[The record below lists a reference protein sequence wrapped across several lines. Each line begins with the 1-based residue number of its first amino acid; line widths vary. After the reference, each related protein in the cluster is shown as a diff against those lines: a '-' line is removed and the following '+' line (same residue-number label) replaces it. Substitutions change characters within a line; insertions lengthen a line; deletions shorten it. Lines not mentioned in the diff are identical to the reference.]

1 MGLQLFSPKAPVSII
16 PSDRNRS
23 SGMATIQ
30 GSAKVLDQTSK
41 ADIELVQKNHEIW
54 QDEAWAYFDLIGEIK
69 YGARLFSNAISQV
82 RLFAA
87 TQPNPE
93 EEPISVVDAIEP
105 TEEQPEPWISE
116 ALADAATDELNRLK
130 SSDGD
135 EAEIMRTIGLDLWVA
150 GEGYLV
156 GEISEETGKEEWRV
170 YSDAE
175 LKVGQNQKG
184 FEIRDTPKS
193 AQGRALKEDAVVIR
207 IWRKHGRW
215 SKLAD
220 SNVRGVLEECEE
232 LLILSRSIRA
242 TGKSRL
248 SAGILFVPEELSF
261 GSVDVTEDGGDGNV
275 KADPFE
281 QDLTAA
287 MTTPISDE
295 GSAAAV
301 VPIVIRGQAEMG
313 EKITRI
319 LLDRS
324 IDPEI
329 PDRCIYLLRR
339 IATGVDLPAEVL
351 LGMADVNHWTAW
363 QVDENAYKAHFK
375 PTTDL
380 ITNALTVGFLRPAL
394 AERTLGSGQRQ
405 FTDEEIDRVMIS
417 HDATALVTHPNRAAD
432 ATTAHAA
439 LALSTA
445 ALLRELGFNESDAP
459 TAEEV
464 AARLAQRGAITPELE
479 LALLKIAE
487 ILPSGIIDAGV
498 TSAPAEI
505 EPAPAEP
512 DTPTEGPP
520 NDGEPPAAPDQASAI
535 TAAMAMRVVTVAAA
549 PKNKFVGVGKQ
560 LVEIDRILRERLMAA
575 ADAAMSRS
583 IEKAGAR
590 LRTLSKKSSTM
601 RSVISTTENSMVASV
616 LGPALVARLDPEGDI
631 LEDSFDG
638 LGERFDGWTAR
649 AQKQALN
656 IAKKTGQFSREDIEE
671 IEAKQEADREEG
683 WNVFKA
689 GLLALAGS
697 RLYNPHPSAPPQ
709 GEFDGSVLVPP
720 SLIREA
726 MAVAGGGSGV
736 VKNELGMVSVDGGES
751 PAGLIA
757 TGDLVRDAFA
767 RVGGVT
773 NGWTWIYGDASSRQR
788 PFPPH
793 EDLDGVEFSTW
804 TDDVLSVTA
813 DGEWLGV
820 SYYRP
825 GDHDGCQC
833 DFAPIMVDAGDSDQ
847 GDDTDA
853 LD

>member
-1 MGLQLFSPKAPVSII
+1 MGLQLFSPKAPVSIL
-16 PSDRNRS
+16 PSERARS
-23 SGMATIQ
+23 SSQATIQ
-30 GSAKVLDQTSK
+30 GSAKKLEQTSK
-41 ADIELVQKNHEIW
+41 ADIELVKKNHEVW

-93 EEPISVVDAIEP
+93 EEPIAVLDAIEP
-105 TEEQPEPWISE
+105 GEDGSPAWISE
-116 ALADAATDELNRLK
+116 ALANATTEELDRLK

-135 EAEIMRTIGLDLWVA
+135 EAEIMRTISLNLWVA

-156 GEISEETGKEEWRV
+156 GETTEDGKEEWKI

-175 LKVGQNQKG
+175 LKVGQGDTG
-184 FEIRDTPKS
+184 FEIRESPKS
-193 AQGRALKEDAVVIR
+193 TQGRKLSEDAVVIR

-215 SKLAD
+215 GSMAD
-220 SNVRGVLEECEE
+220 SNVRGVLAECEE

-242 TGKSRL
+242 TGKSRT
-248 SAGILFVPEELSF
+248 SAGILFVPSELSF
-261 GSVDVTEDGGDGNV
+261 GPVDVTEDGGDGNV

-281 QDLTAA
+281 QDLMTA

-301 VPIVIRGQAEMG
+301 VPIVIRGDAELG

-319 LLDRS
+319 LLDRE

-329 PDRCIYLLRR
+329 PSRCIYLLKR

-351 LGMADVNHWTAW
+351 TGIADVNHWTAW

-394 AERTLGSGQRQ
+394 SARTTGNGQRE

-417 HDATALVTHPNRAAD
+417 HDATALVTHPNRASD
-432 ATTAHAA
+432 AMSAHNAM
-439 LALSTA
+439 ALSTE
-445 ALLRELGFNESDAP
+445 ALLRELGFSESDAP
-459 TAEEV
+459 EPEEI
-464 AARLAQRGAITPELE
+464 ASRMAQKGMISPALE
-479 LALLKIAE
+479 IALLKIAE
-487 ILPSGIIDAGV
+487 ILPQGTIIESEAQPALPAGD
-498 TSAPAEI
+498 E
-505 EPAPAEP
+505 PAEP
-512 DTPTEGPP
+512 ELPVEGPP
-520 NDGEPPAAPDQASAI
+520 NDGEPPAAPGEASAQVI
-535 TAAMAMRVVTVAAA
+535 LAAA
-549 PKNKFVGVGKQ
+549 SRGKFDDVGKQ
-560 LVEIDRILRERLMAA
+560 LVQIDRVLRDRLIAA
-575 ADAAMSRS
+575 ADAAMTRS

-601 RSVISTTENSMVASV
+601 RSVISTTDNDMVASV
-616 LGPALVARLDPEGDI
+616 LGPALVARLDPDGEI
-631 LEDSFDG
+631 LEDSFDT
-638 LGERFDGWTAR
+638 LGDRYERWTAR
-649 AQKQALN
+649 AQKQAMS
-656 IAKKTGQFSREDIEE
+656 IARSSGKFSAEDIDE
-671 IEAKQEADREEG
+671 IESRQADDRQEG

-689 GLLALAGS
+689 GLIALAGS
-697 RLYNPHPSAPPQ
+697 RLYNPHPAAPAK

-736 VKNELGMVSVDGGES
+736 VKNETGRVSVDGGNS
-751 PAGLIA
+751 PAGLVA
-757 TGDLVRDAFA
+757 TGDLVREAFA

-773 NGWTWIYGDASSRQR
+773 RGWVWIYGDESARQR
-788 PFPPH
+788 PFIPH
-793 EDLDGVEFSTW
+793 ENLDGLEFSSW
-804 TDDVLSVTA
+804 EDERLAV
-813 DGEWLGV
+813 GEEGNWIGV
-820 SYYRP
+820 AYFSP

-833 DFAPIMVDAGDSDQ
+833 DFAPVMYDSEDNSDQ
-847 GDDTDA
+847 GDEDDA